1 MRAVFHTLGCKVN
14 QYETEVMAGRLAEC
28 GYEIASSSRGTADV
42 VVVNSCTVTGESDGK
57 VRKLIRRCRREQPSA
72 ILVLTGCYPQAYP
85 DIGSLVPEADI
96 ILGTKN
102 RPALPDYIDR
112 FRLTGERIVEIAAHE
127 RGEAF
132 EDDPIASFQER
143 TRAFVKIQD
152 GCNRYCSY
160 CIIPTA
166 RGPLR
171 SRPLDSVRE
180 QCRRLSDAGYREIVL
195 TGINLSAYGEESG
208 GGHTLFDAI
217 EAACSAEG
225 VERVRLGSLEPDKI
239 TPDAVRRLAA
249 LPKLCPQFHLSLQS
263 GCDETLRRMNR
274 HYTAARYHTIADAL
288 REAFPGCAI
297 TTDIMVGFPGET
309 AEEFEASLQ
318 FAREVAFAKAHVFIY
333 SPREGTRAAKMP
345 DQIPR
350 HTAEQRSRRMIEVTG
365 QTRAAFLQQHL
376 GKTFPVLFEQRHPDG
391 FFTGYTPDYT
401 PVRVESSGPLT
412 GHTLPVRITAAGE
425 DSCTGQLCNTIKGD
439 A

>member
-14 QYETEVMAGRLAEC
+14 QYETEVMAGKLKSC
-28 GYEIASSSRGTADV
+28 GYEVVSPSRDPADV
-42 VVVNSCTVTGESDGK
+42 VVVNSCTVTGESDSK
-57 VRKLIRRCRREQPSA
+57 VRKLLRRCRREQPGA
-72 ILVLTGCYPQAYP
+72 ILILTGCYPQAYP
-85 DIGSLVPEADI
+85 DIGRLVPEADI
-96 ILGTKN
+96 ILGTRN
-102 RPALPDYIDR
+102 RPALPDYIEQ
-112 FRLTGERIVEIAAHE
+112 FRLTGERIVEISAHE

-132 EDDPIASFQER
+132 EDDPISSFQER

-171 SRPLDSVRE
+171 SRPLASVRQ
-180 QCRRLSDAGYREIVL
+180 QCVRLSDAGYREIVL

-208 GGHTLFDAI
+208 NIHTLFDAV
-217 EAACSAEG
+217 EAACSVDK

-239 TPDAVRRLAA
+239 TPEAVRRLAA

-263 GCDETLRRMNR
+263 GCDDTLRRMNR
-274 HYTAARYHTIADAL
+274 HYTAAQYRSIVDAL
-288 REAFPGCAI
+288 RKVFPDCAI

-309 AEEFEASLQ
+309 DKEFETSLQ
-318 FAREVAFAKAHVFIY
+318 FAHDIAFAKAHVFIY

-345 DQIPR
+345 DQVDR
-350 HTAEQRSRRMIEVTG
+350 HTAEQRSRRMIAETG
-365 QTRAAFLQQHL
+365 HTRAAFLQGHV
-376 GKTFPVLFEQRHPDG
+376 GKEFPVLFEQRHSDG

-401 PVRVESSGPLT
+401 PVRVQNDESLT
-412 GHTLPVRITAAGE
+412 GHTLSVFITGVEE
-425 DSCTGQLCNTIKGD
+425 DGCTGQILR
-439 A
+439 